1 MKANPIILSLFLC
14 AITLT
19 QSLATT
25 FPRQTFGIASTTV
38 DDEVLP
44 NDAVEEPAQYP
55 GGAKAMLEFIGEH
68 LEYPQKALSDKL
80 FGKVVLRFIIKE
92 DGGVGDVEI
101 LKSLSPECDQA
112 AIKAVKSLPKFSP
125 ARNDGERVRVWFTTP
140 ITFVLQE
147 PAIYPGGEEALL
159 CFISQNIVYPEK
171 ALNKNITGKVVLRYQ
186 VKSDGTIGDIQIRQS
201 LTPECDSAAVDVV
214 RKLDRFIPAK
224 YNGKPVDVWHT
235 LPIAFNI
242 SRGRHWDYQP
252 PQRHVAN
259 SELRLALGASPVN
272 NIEVSTHYELC
283 EGMEVGKLSSFPAC
297 PAGGLAMV
305 SASIKG
311 ELIKLPE
318 PSTAGLCTVT
328 ALITEEG
335 KLSDISVEQ
344 SISQEYDNVILK
356 ILSENLEDFSA
367 ARDINGRPLPM
378 WLKVNVSY
386 TN

>member
-1 MKANPIILSLFLC
+1 M
-14 AITLT
+14 
-19 QSLATT
+19 
-25 FPRQTFGIASTTV
+25 
-38 DDEVLP
+38 
-44 NDAVEEPAQYP
+44 
-55 GGAKAMLEFIGEH
+55 
-68 LEYPQKALSDKL
+68 
-80 FGKVVLRFIIKE
+80 
-92 DGGVGDVEI
+92 
-101 LKSLSPECDQA
+101 
-112 AIKAVKSLPKFSP
+112 
-125 ARNDGERVRVWFTTP
+125 
-140 ITFVLQE
+140 
-147 PAIYPGGEEALL
+147 
-159 CFISQNIVYPEK
+159 
-171 ALNKNITGKVVLRYQ
+171 
-186 VKSDGTIGDIQIRQS
+186 
-201 LTPECDSAAVDVV
+201 
-214 RKLDRFIPAK
+214 RKLDRFIPAT
-224 YNGKPVDVWHT
+224 YNGKPVDVWNT
-235 LPIAFNI
+235 LPIAFVI
-242 SRGRHWDYQP
+242 YSGRHGDYQP

-356 ILSENLEDFSA
+356 ILSESLEDFSA
-367 ARDINGRPLPM
+367 ARDINGCPVPM